1 MKRIGFVLLLSTLL
15 CAGAEAQAPAEGVH
29 GESHDKAPVA
39 TNTASTPNVAAE
51 TVDSAKQA
59 PARAR
64 ASDPKQ
70 CLADETA
77 IEDVRKRRDELE
89 LKTKE
94 LSAREAELVAR
105 EKALE
110 EELKK
115 ISQVR
120 DDIARIEGA
129 ARAQNET
136 KISRIVETVEAMNP
150 KAAAKM
156 LAALDETLAVGAIER
171 LSTPKLGKIM
181 NLLEPETSSR
191 LNEVMAGVVRA
202 RGIQKRSSSSSM
214 EGRPVSLNTAA
225 TANTGKG
232 GEKNERTNDDPSASQ
247 TSNGSPARSE
257 VGTAKP

>member
-1 MKRIGFVLLLSTLL
+1 MKSTRVASLLFISTLL
-15 CAGAEAQAPAEGVH
+15 LGAGAAAEAPVESAH
-29 GESHDKAPVA
+29 GESHEKPAAAAV
-39 TNTASTPNVAAE
+39 STE
-51 TVDSAKQA
+51 QA
-59 PARAR
+59 PSRPK
-64 ASDPKQ
+64 ASEPKQ

-89 LKTKE
+89 LKSKE
-94 LSAREAELVAR
+94 LSARESELIAR

-115 ISQVR
+115 ISLVR

-129 ARAQNET
+129 SRAQNES

-156 LAALDETLAVGAIER
+156 LSALDETLAVGAIER

-202 RGIQKRSSSSSM
+202 RGIQKRSSSSSL

-225 TANTGKG
+225 TATTGKG
-232 GEKNERTNDDPSASQ
+232 GEKNERTNDDPSASK
-247 TSNGSPARSE
+247 TSNGSSARSD